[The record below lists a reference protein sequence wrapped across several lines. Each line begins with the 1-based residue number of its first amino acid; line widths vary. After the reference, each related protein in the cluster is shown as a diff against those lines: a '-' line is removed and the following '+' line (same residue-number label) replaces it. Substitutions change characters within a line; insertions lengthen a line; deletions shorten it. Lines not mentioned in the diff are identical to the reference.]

1 MQWLIALV
9 PAAFF
14 VRGFRRDRRRVSNA
28 MWLGI
33 TLVASAT
40 LSTSPLAGYAFA
52 LLMLGLGVLLPI
64 GLIFNGLEMLRR
76 ESRSLGNLLSFI
88 TGLAIIALDIWFVV
102 SVGTGNSLLLTV
114 LGLGVITAGYV
125 GFFSASILL
134 YSGLYS
140 IMLRGTQYSALIVLG
155 ARVID
160 GRVSKL
166 LANRLD
172 RGARVYTTQRAKPT
186 VVVSGGQGAD
196 EVTSEAEA
204 MRTYLVHIGIPETAI
219 LTEDKSTTTEENL
232 RYSAELLARNNTGG
246 TVAAVTNN
254 YHAFRAAVIARRLGL
269 PFEAIGAPTASY
281 YLPSA
286 FLRECVALL
295 RENKVAH
302 ALICGSILALYLFM
316 VYMA

>member
-1 MQWLIALV
+1 MIALV

-14 VRGFRRDRRRVSNA
+14 IRGFRRDRRRVSNA

-33 TLVASAT
+33 TLVVSAT

-52 LLMLGLGVLLPI
+52 LVMLGLGVLLPI

-76 ESRSLGNLLSFI
+76 ESRTLGNLLSFI
-88 TGLAIIALDIWFVV
+88 TGLAIVALDISFVV
-102 SVGTGNSLLLTV
+102 SVGTGSSVLISA

-125 GFFSASILL
+125 GFFCASILL
-134 YSGLYS
+134 YSALYS
-140 IMLRGTQYSALIVLG
+140 ITLRGKNFSALIVLG
-155 ARVID
+155 ARVIGD
-160 GRVSKL
+160 RVPKL

-172 RGARVYTTQRAKPT
+172 RGARIYLAQQAKPT
-186 VVVSGGQGAD
+186 LVVSGGQGDD
-196 EVTSEAEA
+196 EESSEAAA
-204 MRTYLVHIGIPETAI
+204 MRKYLIHIGIPDTAV

-232 RYSAELLARNNTGG
+232 RFSAELLARQNTGG
-246 TVAAVTNN
+246 SVAAVTNN

-286 FLRECVALL
+286 FLRECIALL
-295 RENKVAH
+295 RENKIAH
-302 ALICGSILALYLFM
+302 AVICGSIICLYLLM
-316 VYMA
+316 LYMA

>member
-33 TLVASAT
+33 TLVVSAT

-88 TGLAIIALDIWFVV
+88 TGLAIVALDITFVLG
-102 SVGTGNSLLLTV
+102 VGTGSSVLISA
-114 LGLGVITAGYV
+114 LGLGVIAAGYV
-125 GFFSASILL
+125 GFFCASILL

-140 IMLRGTQYSALIVLG
+140 ITLRGKDFSALIVLG
-155 ARVID
+155 ARVIGD
-160 GRVSKL
+160 RVPKL
-166 LANRLD
+166 LATRLD
-172 RGARVYTTQRAKPT
+172 RGARIYLTQQAKPT
-186 VVVSGGQGAD
+186 LVVSGGQGDD
-196 EVTSEAEA
+196 EVTSEAAA
-204 MRTYLVHIGIPETAI
+204 MRKYLIHIGIPDTAI
-219 LTEDKSTTTEENL
+219 LAEDKSTTTEENL
-232 RYSAELLARNNTGG
+232 RFSAELLARHNTGG
-246 TVAAVTNN
+246 SIAAVTNN

-269 PFEAIGAPTASY
+269 PFDAVGAPTASY

-286 FLRECVALL
+286 FLRECIALL
-295 RENKVAH
+295 RENKIAH
-302 ALICGSILALYLFM
+302 ALICGSIIGLYLLM
-316 VYMA
+316 LYMA

>member
-33 TLVASAT
+33 TLVLSAT

-64 GLIFNGLEMLRR
+64 GLVFNGLEMLRR

-88 TGLAIIALDIWFVV
+88 TGLAIIALDISFVV
-102 SVGTGNSLLLTV
+102 GIGTGSSTLMST
-114 LGLGVITAGYV
+114 LGLGVIAAGYV
-125 GFFSASILL
+125 GFFCASILL

-140 IMLRGTQYSALIVLG
+140 ITLRGRQYSALIVLG
-155 ARVID
+155 ARVIGD
-160 GRVSKL
+160 RVPKL

-172 RGARVYTTQRAKPT
+172 RGARIYLAQQAKPML
-186 VVVSGGQGAD
+186 VVSGGQGED
-196 EVTSEAEA
+196 EVTSEAAA
-204 MRTYLVHIGIPETAI
+204 MRKYLVHIGIPETAV
-219 LTEDKSTTTEENL
+219 LAEDKSTTTEENL
-232 RYSAELLARNNTGG
+232 RFSAELLARHNTGG
-246 TVAAVTNN
+246 SIAAVTNN

-269 PFEAIGAPTASY
+269 PFEAIGAPTAGY

-286 FLRECVALL
+286 FLRECIALL
-295 RENKVAH
+295 RENKIAH
-302 ALICGSILALYLFM
+302 ALICGSIIALYLLM
-316 VYMA
+316 LYMA